1 MSNPGFH
8 STWTAIQ
15 FIVLLSVCRRLTGTL
30 TCIRQFSEA
39 GLREWIPFVIFR
51 ARSRER
57 SQLPFPGL
65 FLSRRCFTLC
75 IIMEIETRI
84 AKHYKCHYRCV
95 CKDYRGKL
103 MEEGEGGGVC
113 IVSWLTRRSWV
124 RRKTEC
130 VFWQPIARATSSI
143 PRTTSSCRFMPDTLW
158 LRAFKNAFKV
168 GTVTLRIHSHR
179 PPLWRKYAPEVKTA
193 KGLKRCQ
200 VKSQG
205 S

>member
-1 MSNPGFH
+1 MKRALYWCHRMSNPGFH

-30 TCIRQFSEA
+30 ACIRQFSEA

-95 CKDYRGKL
+95 CKDYRGKV
-103 MEEGEGGGVC
+103 MKGGKGDVFA
-113 IVSWLTRRSWV
+113 SFRGWPEDR
-124 RRKTEC
+124 EC
-130 VFWQPIARATSSI
+130 VERLNVSFGN
-143 PRTTSSCRFMPDTLW
+143 L
-158 LRAFKNAFKV
+158 
-168 GTVTLRIHSHR
+168 
-179 PPLWRKYAPEVKTA
+179 
-193 KGLKRCQ
+193 
-200 VKSQG
+200 
-205 S
+205 